1 MGFYVDTKHDYLYR
15 ADYERKQRA
24 KAYEA
29 ERNRQRAAEEM
40 KIWRAEQEKRR
51 LEELELKEQK
61 EKEGNKTMKHDN
73 FKSIFTA
80 LKEIYI
86 ESAERSKEIYATWDQ
101 AQDKWNHRPG
111 TDEEGFIIQKG
122 IYLQA
127 KKKFEADMEALKI
140 DTREQTKALYKQ
152 LEEGVSSFYAMKP
165 GKVDS
170 ATLEL
175 LKLGVMKDDDLLR
188 LANDNMGNMTMLS
201 VIGKFA
207 GESDSIEAQGL
218 AHRIKGI
225 TNNQKE
231 LKGFKDV
238 CEYGDKCFSDN
249 AADREVFNRVF
260 DEIAGSAIENAS
272 EFTFDE

>member
-1 MGFYVDTKHDYLYR
+1 MGFYVDTKNDYLYR

-29 ERNRQRAAEEM
+29 ERNFQRVAEEM
-40 KIWRAEQEKRR
+40 KVWRAKQEKRR
-51 LEELELKEQK
+51 LEELALKEQK
-61 EKEGNKTMKHDN
+61 EKKGNKTMKHNN

-80 LKEIYI
+80 LKEIYM
-86 ESAERSKEIYATWDQ
+86 ESAERSKEIYATWQQ

-127 KKKFEADMEALKI
+127 KKKFEADLEALKI
-140 DTREQTKALYKQ
+140 DTREQTKALYEQ
-152 LEEGVSSFYAMKP
+152 LEEGVTSFYAIKP
-165 GKVDS
+165 GKVDG
-170 ATLEL
+170 ATIEL
-175 LKLGVMKDDDLLR
+175 LKLGVMKDDDLLS

-201 VIGKFA
+201 IIGKFA
-207 GESDSIEAQGL
+207 GERDSMEAQGL

-231 LKGFKDV
+231 LNGFKDV
-238 CEYGDKCFSDN
+238 CEYGDKCFSNDV
-249 AADREVFNRVF
+249 ADRKVFDRVF
-260 DEIAGSAIENAS
+260 DNIAGSAIENAS